1 MYLIVKLLHV
11 GSVVLFLGNIITGLF
26 WHAHAV
32 RTRNPV
38 LISHAIGGII
48 RTDRLF
54 TVPGVLAIIFTG
66 VGLALLGGYPILRT
80 RWIGWSL
87 ILFATSGL
95 AFMAQVVPLQRR
107 LLALAEPRS
116 FQYETYVSV
125 TRQWELWGTVALL
138 TPLAAMAL
146 MILKPSL

>member
-66 VGLALLGGYPILRT
+66 VGLALLGGYPIFRT
-80 RWIGWSL
+80 SL
-87 ILFATSGL
+87 HYA
-95 AFMAQVVPLQRR
+95 
-107 LLALAEPRS
+107 
-116 FQYETYVSV
+116 
-125 TRQWELWGTVALL
+125 
-138 TPLAAMAL
+138 
-146 MILKPSL
+146 